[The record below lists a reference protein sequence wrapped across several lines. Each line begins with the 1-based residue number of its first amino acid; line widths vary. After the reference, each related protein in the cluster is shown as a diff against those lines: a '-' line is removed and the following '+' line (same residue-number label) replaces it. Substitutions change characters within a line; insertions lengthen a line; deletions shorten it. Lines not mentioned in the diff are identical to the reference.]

1 MIIQDSL
8 FESLESLALEL
19 CAAWDDWVTSCFEL
33 VIVDH
38 QVTGKNETNLALA
51 PSSVDIDEVLGWY
64 TASFEVL
71 WIPRRQTLGLRDGQL
86 VSSLSNNGCSYLPW
100 LPSRSDLVHLYR
112 QTQSE
117 VACQEARRRPCQ
129 TRILLMVP
137 YLLFV
142 INQL

>member
-51 PSSVDIDEVLGWY
+51 PSSVDIAEVLAGNA
-64 TASFEVL
+64 ASFEVL
-71 WIPRRQTLGLRDGQL
+71 RVPGGDTLGHGTLDETVGSIAVGELEVKGLAEWCCVHVVAL
-86 VSSLSNNGCSYLPW
+86 VAS
-100 LPSRSDLVHLYR
+100 
-112 QTQSE
+112 
-117 VACQEARRRPCQ
+117 
-129 TRILLMVP
+129 
-137 YLLFV
+137 
-142 INQL
+142 